1 MSKGKRGGF
10 TLIELMIVVAIIG
23 VLASIAIPAFV
34 DYVKRSKTS
43 ETGAMLKGLY
53 TGAAAYYGGE
63 RWSMGVLP
71 VGSGATAATACV
83 VDAAS
88 TSYTASGSKR
98 SVDWSME
105 SASFQGLNFAPAD
118 PLYYS
123 YEIIGS
129 DGMCGH
135 LPNAVAAVYTF
146 QAHGDLDGDGT
157 FSTFE
162 VQCGTNANNEL
173 FRTPGIFVVDELE

>member
-1 MSKGKRGGF
+1 MSRRKRGGF

-63 RWSMGVLP
+63 RWGMGVPP
-71 VGSGATAATACV
+71 VGSIDVASSGCTV
-83 VDAAS
+83 IPGS
-88 TSYTASGSKR
+88 TSYTPSGNKHTA
-98 SVDWSME
+98 DWDSE
-105 SASFQGLNFAPAD
+105 APSFRDLNFSPGD
-118 PLYYS
+118 PLYYG
-123 YEIIGS
+123 YQIVGS

-135 LPNAVAAVYTF
+135 VPNSSMNIYTF
-146 QAHGDLDGDGT
+146 RAQGDLDSDGT

-162 VQCGTNANNEL
+162 IQCGTNGNNEL
-173 FRTPGIFVVDELE
+173 YRTPGIFVINELE